1 MNFIQHVIVM
11 SCYCQPVSRCVDV
24 PDQGQKCDEYS
35 IHEPSGGM
43 FWSVAHGAVTDVCVL
58 RIRVWKSIDWPEN

>member
-1 MNFIQHVIVM
+1 M

-24 PDQGQKCDEYS
+24 PDQGQKCTEYS

-43 FWSVAHGAVTDVCVL
+43 FWSVAHGAVTDICVL